1 MIFWTVLVSL
11 GIAYVLQ
18 FLLTMIQ
25 MKDFNLNFRDLRKMG
40 RVAIGKKKGGF
51 VAGSIVMFAIDDKGI
66 ILKGMYLSGVTVL
79 ARFKEINDFNGVDI
93 STITEEQV
101 KSYSKQV
108 QKSLIIL
115 DLFSRMVLS
124 YRISDAIDTILSLAT
139 FEDAFQFRKPQNLI
153 FHSDQGVQ
161 YPWF

>member
-1 MIFWTVLVSL
+1 MIFWTVLISL

-66 ILKGMYLSGVTVL
+66 ILKGMCLSGVTVL

-93 STITEEQV
+93 TTITEEQV

-108 QKSLIIL
+108 QKSIL
-115 DLFSRMVLS
+115 DASSNYITITNCGEIEEEKSPLQKLS
-124 YRISDAIDTILSLAT
+124 GSIQKVVT
-139 FEDAFQFRKPQNLI
+139 QK
-153 FHSDQGVQ
+153 
-161 YPWF
+161 

>member
-66 ILKGMYLSGVTVL
+66 ILKGMCLSGVTVL

-93 STITEEQV
+93 TTITEEQV

-108 QKSLIIL
+108 QKAIL
-115 DLFSRMVLS
+115 DASSNYITITNCGEIEEEKSPLQKLS
-124 YRISDAIDTILSLAT
+124 GSIQKVVT
-139 FEDAFQFRKPQNLI
+139 QK
-153 FHSDQGVQ
+153 
-161 YPWF
+161 

>member
-108 QKSLIIL
+108 QKSIL
-115 DLFSRMVLS
+115 DASSNYITITNCGEIEEEKSPLQKLS
-124 YRISDAIDTILSLAT
+124 GSIQKVVT
-139 FEDAFQFRKPQNLI
+139 QK
-153 FHSDQGVQ
+153 
-161 YPWF
+161 

>member
-93 STITEEQV
+93 TTITEEQV

-108 QKSLIIL
+108 QKAIL
-115 DLFSRMVLS
+115 DASSNYITITNCGEIEEEKSPLQKLS
-124 YRISDAIDTILSLAT
+124 GSIQKVVT
-139 FEDAFQFRKPQNLI
+139 QK
-153 FHSDQGVQ
+153 
-161 YPWF
+161 

>member
-1 MIFWTVLVSL
+1 MIFWTVLISL

-93 STITEEQV
+93 TTITEDQV
-101 KSYSKQV
+101 KPYSKQV
-108 QKSLIIL
+108 QKAIL
-115 DLFSRMVLS
+115 DASSNYITITNCGEIEEEKSPLQKLS
-124 YRISDAIDTILSLAT
+124 GSIQKVVT
-139 FEDAFQFRKPQNLI
+139 QK
-153 FHSDQGVQ
+153 
-161 YPWF
+161 

>member
-66 ILKGMYLSGVTVL
+66 ILKGMCLSGVTVL

-108 QKSLIIL
+108 QKSIL
-115 DLFSRMVLS
+115 DASSNYITITNCGEIEEEKSPLQKLS
-124 YRISDAIDTILSLAT
+124 GSIQKVVT
-139 FEDAFQFRKPQNLI
+139 QK
-153 FHSDQGVQ
+153 
-161 YPWF
+161 

>member
-1 MIFWTVLVSL
+1 MIFWTVLISL

-93 STITEEQV
+93 TTITEDQV
-101 KSYSKQV
+101 KPYSKQV
-108 QKSLIIL
+108 QKAIL
-115 DLFSRMVLS
+115 DASSNYITITNCGEIEEEKSPLQKLS
-124 YRISDAIDTILSLAT
+124 GSIQKVVI
-139 FEDAFQFRKPQNLI
+139 QK
-153 FHSDQGVQ
+153 
-161 YPWF
+161 

>member
-1 MIFWTVLVSL
+1 MIFWTVLISL

-93 STITEEQV
+93 TTITEEQV

-108 QKSLIIL
+108 QKAIL
-115 DLFSRMVLS
+115 DASSNYITITNCGEIEEEKSPLQKLS
-124 YRISDAIDTILSLAT
+124 GSIQKVVT
-139 FEDAFQFRKPQNLI
+139 QK
-153 FHSDQGVQ
+153 
-161 YPWF
+161 

>member
-1 MIFWTVLVSL
+1 MIFWTVLISL

-51 VAGSIVMFAIDDKGI
+51 VAGSIVMFAIDDEGI
-66 ILKGMYLSGVTVL
+66 ILKGMCLSGVTVL

-93 STITEEQV
+93 TTITEEQV

-108 QKSLIIL
+108 QKAIL
-115 DLFSRMVLS
+115 DASSNYITITNCGEIEEEKSPLQKLS
-124 YRISDAIDTILSLAT
+124 GSIQKVVT
-139 FEDAFQFRKPQNLI
+139 QK
-153 FHSDQGVQ
+153 
-161 YPWF
+161 

>member
-1 MIFWTVLVSL
+1 MIFWTVLISL

-66 ILKGMYLSGVTVL
+66 ILKGMCLSGVTVL

-93 STITEEQV
+93 TTITEDQV
-101 KSYSKQV
+101 KPYSKQV
-108 QKSLIIL
+108 QKAIL
-115 DLFSRMVLS
+115 DASSNYITITNCGEIEEEKSPLQKLS
-124 YRISDAIDTILSLAT
+124 GSIQKVVT
-139 FEDAFQFRKPQNLI
+139 QK
-153 FHSDQGVQ
+153 
-161 YPWF
+161 

>member
-1 MIFWTVLVSL
+1 MIFWTVLISL

-51 VAGSIVMFAIDDKGI
+51 VAGSIVMFAIDDEGI
-66 ILKGMYLSGVTVL
+66 ILKGMCLSGVTVL

-108 QKSLIIL
+108 QKAIL
-115 DLFSRMVLS
+115 DASSNYITITNCGEIEEEKSPLQKLS
-124 YRISDAIDTILSLAT
+124 GSIQKVVT
-139 FEDAFQFRKPQNLI
+139 QK
-153 FHSDQGVQ
+153 
-161 YPWF
+161 

>member
-66 ILKGMYLSGVTVL
+66 ILKGMCLSGVTVL

-93 STITEEQV
+93 TTITEEQV

-108 QKSLIIL
+108 QKSIL
-115 DLFSRMVLS
+115 DASSNYITITNCGEIEEEKSPLQKLS
-124 YRISDAIDTILSLAT
+124 GSIQKVVT
-139 FEDAFQFRKPQNLI
+139 QK
-153 FHSDQGVQ
+153 
-161 YPWF
+161 

>member
-108 QKSLIIL
+108 QKSIL
-115 DLFSRMVLS
+115 DASSNYITITNCGEIEEEKSPLQKLS
-124 YRISDAIDTILSLAT
+124 GSIQKVVI
-139 FEDAFQFRKPQNLI
+139 QK
-153 FHSDQGVQ
+153 
-161 YPWF
+161 

>member
-1 MIFWTVLVSL
+1 MIFWTVLISL

-93 STITEEQV
+93 TTITEEQV

-108 QKSLIIL
+108 QKSIL
-115 DLFSRMVLS
+115 DASSNYITITNCGEIEEEKSPLQKLS
-124 YRISDAIDTILSLAT
+124 GSIQKVVT
-139 FEDAFQFRKPQNLI
+139 QK
-153 FHSDQGVQ
+153 
-161 YPWF
+161 

>member
-51 VAGSIVMFAIDDKGI
+51 VAGSIVMFAIDDEGI

-93 STITEEQV
+93 TTITEEQV

-108 QKSLIIL
+108 QKAIL
-115 DLFSRMVLS
+115 DASSNYITITNCGEIEEEKSPLQKLS
-124 YRISDAIDTILSLAT
+124 GSIQKVVT
-139 FEDAFQFRKPQNLI
+139 QK
-153 FHSDQGVQ
+153 
-161 YPWF
+161 

>member
-51 VAGSIVMFAIDDKGI
+51 VAGSIVMFAIDDEGI

-93 STITEEQV
+93 TTITEDQV
-101 KSYSKQV
+101 KPYSKQV
-108 QKSLIIL
+108 QKAIL
-115 DLFSRMVLS
+115 DASSNYITITNCGEIEEEKSPLQKLS
-124 YRISDAIDTILSLAT
+124 GSIQKVVT
-139 FEDAFQFRKPQNLI
+139 QK
-153 FHSDQGVQ
+153 
-161 YPWF
+161 

>member
-1 MIFWTVLVSL
+1 MIFWTVLISL

-66 ILKGMYLSGVTVL
+66 ILKGMCLSGVTVL
-79 ARFKEINDFNGVDI
+79 ARFKEINDCNGVDI

-108 QKSLIIL
+108 QKSIL
-115 DLFSRMVLS
+115 DASSNYITITNCGEIEEEKSPLQKLS
-124 YRISDAIDTILSLAT
+124 GSIQKVVT
-139 FEDAFQFRKPQNLI
+139 QK
-153 FHSDQGVQ
+153 
-161 YPWF
+161 

>member
-25 MKDFNLNFRDLRKMG
+25 MKDFNLNFRDLIKMG

-51 VAGSIVMFAIDDKGI
+51 VAGSIVMFAIDDEGI

-108 QKSLIIL
+108 QKSIL
-115 DLFSRMVLS
+115 DASSNYITITNCGEIEEEKSPLQKLS
-124 YRISDAIDTILSLAT
+124 GSIQKVVT
-139 FEDAFQFRKPQNLI
+139 QK
-153 FHSDQGVQ
+153 
-161 YPWF
+161 

>member
-93 STITEEQV
+93 TTITEDQV
-101 KSYSKQV
+101 KPYSKQV
-108 QKSLIIL
+108 QKAIL
-115 DLFSRMVLS
+115 DASSNYITITNCGEIEEEKSPLQKLS
-124 YRISDAIDTILSLAT
+124 GSIQKVVT
-139 FEDAFQFRKPQNLI
+139 QK
-153 FHSDQGVQ
+153 
-161 YPWF
+161 

>member
-1 MIFWTVLVSL
+1 
-11 GIAYVLQ
+11 
-18 FLLTMIQ
+18 

-66 ILKGMYLSGVTVL
+66 ILKGMCLSGVTVL

-93 STITEEQV
+93 TTITEEQV

-108 QKSLIIL
+108 QKAIL
-115 DLFSRMVLS
+115 DASSNYITITNCGEIEEEKSPLQKLS
-124 YRISDAIDTILSLAT
+124 GSIQKVVT
-139 FEDAFQFRKPQNLI
+139 QK
-153 FHSDQGVQ
+153 
-161 YPWF
+161 

>member
-1 MIFWTVLVSL
+1 MIFWTVLISL

-51 VAGSIVMFAIDDKGI
+51 VAGSIVMFAIDDEGI

-108 QKSLIIL
+108 QKAIL
-115 DLFSRMVLS
+115 DASSNYITITNCGEIEEEKSPLQKLS
-124 YRISDAIDTILSLAT
+124 GSIQKVVT
-139 FEDAFQFRKPQNLI
+139 QK
-153 FHSDQGVQ
+153 
-161 YPWF
+161 

>member
-93 STITEEQV
+93 TTITEDQV
-101 KSYSKQV
+101 KPYSKQV
-108 QKSLIIL
+108 QKAIL
-115 DLFSRMVLS
+115 DASSNYITITNCGEIEEEKSPLQKLS
-124 YRISDAIDTILSLAT
+124 GSIQKVVI
-139 FEDAFQFRKPQNLI
+139 QK
-153 FHSDQGVQ
+153 
-161 YPWF
+161 

>member
-108 QKSLIIL
+108 QKSIL
-115 DLFSRMVLS
+115 DASSNYITITNCGEIEEEKSPLQKLS
-124 YRISDAIDTILSLAT
+124 GSIQKVVT
-139 FEDAFQFRKPQNLI
+139 
-153 FHSDQGVQ
+153 
-161 YPWF
+161 

>member
-51 VAGSIVMFAIDDKGI
+51 VAGSIVMFAIDDEGI
-66 ILKGMYLSGVTVL
+66 ILKGMCLSGVTVL

-108 QKSLIIL
+108 QKSIL
-115 DLFSRMVLS
+115 DASSNYITITNCGEIEEEKSPLQKLS
-124 YRISDAIDTILSLAT
+124 GSIQKVVT
-139 FEDAFQFRKPQNLI
+139 QK
-153 FHSDQGVQ
+153 
-161 YPWF
+161 

>member
-108 QKSLIIL
+108 QKAIL
-115 DLFSRMVLS
+115 DASSNYITITNCGEIEEEKSPLQKLS
-124 YRISDAIDTILSLAT
+124 GSIQKVVT
-139 FEDAFQFRKPQNLI
+139 QK
-153 FHSDQGVQ
+153 
-161 YPWF
+161 

>member
-1 MIFWTVLVSL
+1 MIFWTVLISL

-66 ILKGMYLSGVTVL
+66 ILKGMCLSGVTVL

-93 STITEEQV
+93 TTITEEQV

-108 QKSLIIL
+108 QKAIL
-115 DLFSRMVLS
+115 DASSNYITITNCGEIEEEKSPLQKLS
-124 YRISDAIDTILSLAT
+124 GSIQKVVT
-139 FEDAFQFRKPQNLI
+139 QK
-153 FHSDQGVQ
+153 
-161 YPWF
+161 

>member
-51 VAGSIVMFAIDDKGI
+51 VAGSIVMFAIDDEGI

-108 QKSLIIL
+108 QKAIL
-115 DLFSRMVLS
+115 DASSNYITITNCGEIEEEKSPLQKLS
-124 YRISDAIDTILSLAT
+124 GSIQKVVT
-139 FEDAFQFRKPQNLI
+139 QK
-153 FHSDQGVQ
+153 
-161 YPWF
+161 